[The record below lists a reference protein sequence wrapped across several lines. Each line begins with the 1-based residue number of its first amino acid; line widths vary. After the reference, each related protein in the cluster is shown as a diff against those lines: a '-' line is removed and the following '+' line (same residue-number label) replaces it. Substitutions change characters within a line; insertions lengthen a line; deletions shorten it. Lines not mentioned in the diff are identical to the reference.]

1 MAKDIKDLLAKKLA
15 ENNQRHATAQQ
26 AQETDTERQ
35 HLNIPLTS
43 ISTNPYQPRT
53 VFDEHEISLLAASIA
68 EIGLLQPIS
77 VRQVDNQY
85 QLIAGERRLRATQ
98 LLGHDRIDAIVV
110 NADDADMAILG
121 LAENLQRQD
130 LSDYEIGKALRQIG
144 NIFPSKTKLAEALGL
159 NREDMYRY
167 YAFEALPENIL
178 KRLDNNPVLLS
189 RSAAADIKRILQN
202 HTNEKTLQLLDSA
215 WDLLEQ
221 GRLLQGKVADYII
234 KHLTTTLTVKPDVS
248 KLMRGKKAIGTVER
262 NNKGI
267 IIKFKTDTMTAV
279 QEAKLKSFLED
290 MVAE

>member
-26 AQETDTERQ
+26 AQDTDTERQ
-35 HLNIPLTS
+35 HLNILLTS

-53 VFDEHEISLLAASIA
+53 VFADHEIALLAASIA

-77 VRQVDNQY
+77 VRQIDNHY

-130 LSDYEIGKALRQIG
+130 LSDYEISKALRQIETA
-144 NIFPSKTKLAEALGL
+144 FPSKTKLAEALGL

-167 YAFEALPENIL
+167 YAFEALPANIL
-178 KRLDNNPVLLS
+178 KQLDSNPSLLS

-202 HTNEKTLQLLDSA
+202 NTNEKIIPLLNNA
-215 WDLLEQ
+215 WELLVH
-221 GRLLQGKVADYII
+221 GKLLQGKVADYII
-234 KHLTTTLTVKPDVS
+234 RHLATTLKPKLEVE
-248 KLMRGKKAIGTVER
+248 KLMRGKKSMGTIEY

-267 IIKFKTDTMTAV
+267 IIKLKSNTLTTA
-279 QEAKLKSFLED
+279 QEIKLKSFLENL
-290 MVAE
+290 VTE